1 MKDNKTIM
9 IVEDDQEFQDI
20 FAMMLEETGHN
31 IIRAYDGNDALDKM
45 EKQRPDLI
53 ILDILLEAMMGDALF
68 LQLKRVPEYANIPI
82 IVVSSFPARD
92 YKNLKE
98 VDPQLVFLEKPFT
111 KEALLKAVAE
121 KLG

>member
-1 MKDNKTIM
+1 MKDSKTIM

-20 FAMMLEETGHN
+20 FTMMLEETGHN
-31 IIRAYDGNDALDKM
+31 IIRAYDGNDALDKL

-98 VDPQLVFLEKPFT
+98 IDPQLVFLEKPFT
-111 KEALLKAVAE
+111 KEALLKAVE
-121 KLG
+121 DKLG

>member
-1 MKDNKTIM
+1 MKNNKTIM

-20 FAMMLEETGHN
+20 FAMMLEETGHR
-31 IIRAYDGNDALDKM
+31 IIRAYDGNDALDKL
-45 EKQRPDLI
+45 EQQRPDLI

-68 LQLKRVPEYANIPI
+68 LQLKRVPEYSDIPI
-82 IVVSSFPARD
+82 IIVSSFPARD

-98 VDPQLVFLEKPFT
+98 IDPQLVFLEKPFT
-111 KEALLKAVAE
+111 KETLLKAVEE

>member
-1 MKDNKTIM
+1 MKNNKTIM

-20 FAMMLEETGHN
+20 FALMLEETGHN
-31 IIRAYDGNDALDKM
+31 IVRAYDGNDALDKL
-45 EKQRPDLI
+45 EKQRPDLM

-68 LQLKRVPEYANIPI
+68 LQLKRVPEYADIPI
-82 IVVSSFPARD
+82 IIVSSFPARD

-98 VDPQLVFLEKPFT
+98 IDPQLVFLEKPFT
-111 KEALLKAVAE
+111 KETLLKVVKE